1 MENIKCFGQTRTT
14 GLIWSLLAVLL
25 LWHSPVNAEDYYWYA
40 DATSHSSYRYSD
52 PAVACNSYVSRSG
65 RHLVSFT
72 QRALDVYDC
81 RTSIDASLGN
91 QFVVFIRRKGSTCPL
106 GSTLNPST
114 GLCDVPQDSPCL
126 ATTGEKITHRHKLGE
141 ILLGTIATSPPPPSV
156 CQASCRYSDPEM
168 DGKAYRFVSGDP
180 SGAWANFS
188 YFGDGVTCE
197 NGETESD
204 PPSDKKPVSDKENK
218 CTNKVCLTVDEHGNC
233 QQYTYSC
240 TATEKY
246 TDPGSMDCDY
256 GSVNGEAVCVPNS
269 PVPKMTEKDVK
280 TDVKETINPDGS
292 KNTETTTTTTT
303 TNCTGVGACST
314 STTTNVS
321 NNKTNADGSDGGS
334 SSSCTGSDCKDGDGK
349 SQNDQ
354 KKEEEES
361 QSKVTGG
368 DKCDSPPACTGDAVQ
383 CAILRQTYTQRCADE
398 KFQEVDGEKLGQ
410 EVEAGFEGSE
420 FKPFGE
426 GERGSF
432 DLTNMIDTSST
443 VSGSCPVIPPIT
455 FTIHG
460 KTQTVQ
466 FGTVMAEI
474 CKYASWFSF
483 LMVAFAMRRAAEIV
497 AGGMA

>member
-1 MENIKCFGQTRTT
+1 
-14 GLIWSLLAVLL
+14 
-25 LWHSPVNAEDYYWYA
+25 
-40 DATSHSSYRYSD
+40 
-52 PAVACNSYVSRSG
+52 
-65 RHLVSFT
+65 
-72 QRALDVYDC
+72 
-81 RTSIDASLGN
+81 
-91 QFVVFIRRKGSTCPL
+91 
-106 GSTLNPST
+106 
-114 GLCDVPQDSPCL
+114 
-126 ATTGEKITHRHKLGE
+126 
-141 ILLGTIATSPPPPSV
+141 
-156 CQASCRYSDPEM
+156 M

-269 PVPKMTEKDVK
+269 PAPKMTEKDVK

-314 STTTNVS
+314 TTTTNVS

-410 EVEAGFEGSE
+410 EVQAGFEGSE

-443 VSGSCPVIPPIT
+443 VSGSCPAIPPIT

>member
-25 LWHSPVNAEDYYWYA
+25 LWHSGASAKDYYWA
-40 DATSHSSYRYSD
+40 ASGLSFSD
-52 PAVACNSYVSRSG
+52 PTTACAHRVASAGYTLDHIDLVSDSRANCYVIDRFGNSTYIINSAEYFVSRHG
-65 RHLVSFT
+65 
-72 QRALDVYDC
+72 
-81 RTSIDASLGN
+81 DACPA
-91 QFVVFIRRKGSTCPL
+91 GSEY
-106 GSTLNPST
+106 NPKT
-114 GLCDVPQDSPCL
+114 GECSAPEEDPCL
-126 ATTGEKITHRHKLGE
+126 STTGNKITHRHKLGE

-156 CQASCRYSDPEM
+156 CQSSCRYSDPEM

-460 KTQTVQ
+460 KTETVQ
-466 FGTVMAEI
+466 FGTVMAEV